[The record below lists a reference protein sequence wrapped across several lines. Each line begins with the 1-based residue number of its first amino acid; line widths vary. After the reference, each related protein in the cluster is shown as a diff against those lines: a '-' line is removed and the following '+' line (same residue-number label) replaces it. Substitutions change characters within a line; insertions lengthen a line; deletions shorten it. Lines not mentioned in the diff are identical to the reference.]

1 MIANEN
7 FTVINSLISWLFF
20 IAFVHPVYVSMA
32 VRIMDDGLVFILF
45 FFIFFYFSL
54 FWDLDKRYSMISYVM
69 VIYVTKYNEGRIPIT
84 GLSYMS

>member
-20 IAFVHPVYVSMA
+20 IAFVHSVYVSMA

-45 FFIFFYFSL
+45 FFIFFIFLYFG
-54 FWDLDKRYSMISYVM
+54 
-69 VIYVTKYNEGRIPIT
+69 T
-84 GLSYMS
+84 